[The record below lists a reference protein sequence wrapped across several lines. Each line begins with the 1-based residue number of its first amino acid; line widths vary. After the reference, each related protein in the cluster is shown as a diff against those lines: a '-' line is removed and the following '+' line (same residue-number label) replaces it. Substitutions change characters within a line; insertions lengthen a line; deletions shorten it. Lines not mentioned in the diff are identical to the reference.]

1 VVKRSVIQLTDPQP
15 PGTMGRVP
23 NSAASTPRIRPYE
36 ERDWTAI
43 ARIHDAA
50 RLDELRDSAGVA
62 AFLTLEQTAE
72 GEGLFDGLLWV
83 AETDATV
90 TGFVALDGDEVTWLY
105 VDPAHYRRGIG
116 RALLRHAVA
125 HAGDRA
131 EVTVLDGNPNALA
144 LYRSEGFAVLETRTG
159 PLVGN
164 ESFTVTGHIMERRAG

>member
-1 VVKRSVIQLTDPQP
+1 VL
-15 PGTMGRVP
+15 
-23 NSAASTPRIRPYE
+23 IREYD
-36 ERDWTAI
+36 RGDWDAI

-83 AETDATV
+83 AETDGRV
-90 TGFVALDGDEVTWLY
+90 TGFVALDGDEITWLY
-105 VDPAHYRRGIG
+105 VDPAHYRQGIG

-131 EVTVLDGNPNALA
+131 EVTVLDGNPAALA
-144 LYRSEGFAVLETRTG
+144 LYRGEGFVVRETRTG

-164 ESFTVTGHIMERRAG
+164 ERFTATGHIMERRAA

>member
-1 VVKRSVIQLTDPQP
+1 VL
-15 PGTMGRVP
+15 
-23 NSAASTPRIRPYE
+23 IRAYDKS
-36 ERDWTAI
+36 DWDAI
-43 ARIHDAA
+43 SRIHDAA
-50 RLDELRDSAGVA
+50 RLDELRDSAGLA

-83 AETDATV
+83 AEDGGEV
-90 TGFVALDGDEVTWLY
+90 TGFVALDDDEVTWLY

-131 EVTVLDGNPNALA
+131 EVTVLDGNPAALA
-144 LYRSEGFAVLETRTG
+144 LYLSEGFVVRETRTG

-164 ESFTVTGHIMERRAG
+164 ESFTVTGHIMERRS